1 MNPIKRLLQQ
11 YYLEAL
17 ICPPKMIQHHMTAEC
32 FKGAAYFSKI
42 KNDDLIFI
50 IIITVNIQLYLSVI
64 IGLFQLFVPFRSCA
78 F

>member
-1 MNPIKRLLQQ
+1 MNPIKSLLQQ

-17 ICPPKMIQHHMTAEC
+17 ICPPKKIRHNMTAEC

-50 IIITVNIQLYLSVI
+50 IIITLNI
-64 IGLFQLFVPFRSCA
+64 
-78 F
+78 